1 MLLGEGEGAGY
12 LGYSWLFEAF
22 SIGFGEEDWCWEWRL
37 VESGLATS
45 KVVSCLL
52 EHSLVI
58 VG

>member
-22 SIGFGEEDWCWEWRL
+22 GIRFGGGDWRWHWRL